1 MVNKFKSKLVDLFEW
16 INRRWILSTM
26 ILTIVFWVISSNF
39 LIALM
44 VAFLF
49 VVFFIMIHAII
60 ELNKLKKGDK

>member
-1 MVNKFKSKLVDLFEW
+1 MNKFKSKLVDLFEW